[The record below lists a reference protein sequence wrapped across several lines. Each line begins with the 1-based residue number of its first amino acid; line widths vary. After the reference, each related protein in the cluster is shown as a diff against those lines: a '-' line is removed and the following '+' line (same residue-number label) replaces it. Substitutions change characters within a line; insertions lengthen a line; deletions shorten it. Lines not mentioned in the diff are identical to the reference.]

1 MLKIK
6 INNKYISE
14 NNRTYFIADIAA
26 NHDGSL
32 AKAKKLIK
40 LCAKAG
46 ADCAK
51 FQHFKAETIVS
62 DHGFRKIKRLSH
74 QKKWKQSVFE
84 VYKKASINPKWTKIL
99 NQECKKNKIDFMTA
113 PYDLDYV
120 DQVQKYICA
129 YKIGSGDI
137 NWKEIINKIRNKKMP
152 IFLATGASSMND
164 VKKTVRYILKKN
176 KKLVLMQ
183 CNTNYTNSTKNFD
196 YVNLNVLKKYK
207 EIFKDKVILGL
218 SDHTPGHSTVLGA
231 VSLGARVI
239 EKHFTDNNYQSGPD
253 HLFSMNPK
261 TWKLM
266 VNETRNLERSLG
278 DGIKKVEKNEK
289 ETVIVQRR
297 GVWVNKNK
305 NKGSV
310 LSHKDLSI
318 LRPCPSK
325 SISLFEI
332 DKYIG
337 KKLKKKIFKND
348 LLTKKCFG

>member
-1 MLKIK
+1 MKIK
-6 INNKYISE
+6 VGKKIIS
-14 NNRTYFIADIAA
+14 NFHKTYFIADIAA

-32 AKAKKLIK
+32 SKAKKLIR

-46 ADCAK
+46 ANCAK

-84 VYKKASINPKWTKIL
+84 VYKKASINPKWTKVL

-310 LSHKDLSI
+310 LSHKDLNI

-325 SISLFEI
+325 SISPFEV

-337 KKLKKKIFKND
+337 RKLKKKIIKND